1 MKPTE
6 WVQECTDKNIGVQS
20 KKERSGTIT
29 LTNALKNVIDLG
41 QWSIAQIALSPPI
54 LNMSSW
60 FKDTM
65 SMSSS
70 SNETSSY
77 IKNGMEGK
85 VMGLRPTGWMC
96 NL

>member
-6 WVQECTDKNIGVQS
+6 RVQECTDKNIGVQS

-54 LNMSSW
+54 LKMSSW

-77 IKNGMEGK
+77 LKNGMEGK
-85 VMGLRPTGWMC
+85 VMGSRPTGWMC